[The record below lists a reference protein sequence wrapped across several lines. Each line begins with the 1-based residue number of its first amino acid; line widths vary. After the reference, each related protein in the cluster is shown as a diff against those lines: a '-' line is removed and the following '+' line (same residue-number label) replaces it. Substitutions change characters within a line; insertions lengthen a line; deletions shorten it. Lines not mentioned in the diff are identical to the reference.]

1 MHYIMSM
8 KFGYGIN
15 RTIAKLEAVG
25 AERCYIDHDG
35 SRRTERNQLFADMR
49 KGDTVILLARGDLG
63 RGREIE
69 RLEALIADAG
79 AKVEAKEPPDGAR
92 KPPGP
97 KPTFNPTPEQ
107 KRRVQH
113 YWQGPLQRQEA
124 LRQIAE
130 IMGMPVSDGQLNRH
144 IGPRR
149 PDRSK

>member
-1 MHYIMSM
+1 M

-15 RTIAKLEAVG
+15 RTIAELEKAG

-35 SRRTERNQLFADMR
+35 SRRTERNQLFADLR

-63 RGREIE
+63 RGRETE

-79 AKVEAKEPPDGAR
+79 ATVEAKEPPDGAR

-97 KPTFNPTPEQ
+97 KPRFNPTPEEH
-107 KRRVQH
+107 RRVQH
-113 YWQGPLQRQEA
+113 YWQGHLSRPEA
-124 LRQIAE
+124 RRQIE
-130 IMGMPVSDGQLNRH
+130 KIMGMPVSDSQLNRH

-149 PDRSK
+149 PNRSK

>member
-1 MHYIMSM
+1 V

-15 RTIAKLEAVG
+15 RTIAELEKAG

-35 SRRTERNQLFADMR
+35 SRRTERNQLFADLR
-49 KGDTVILLARGDLG
+49 KGDVVILLARGDLG

-79 AKVEAKEPPDGAR
+79 AKVEAKEPPEGAR

-97 KPTFNPTPEQ
+97 KPKFNPTPEEH
-107 KRRVQH
+107 RRVQH
-113 YWQGPLQRQEA
+113 YWQGHLSRPEA
-124 LRQIAE
+124 RRQIE
-130 IMGMPVSDGQLNRH
+130 KIMGMPVSDSQLNRH

-149 PDRSK
+149 PNRSK